1 MQIMNGNEISESIP
15 QGKLRGGDDALCGVG
30 EIADRLRNRIEADQ
44 GAGGA
49 LPSAVSRR
57 SGSPTTDA
65 IVEAYAKE
73 VRLWIP
79 IADTLGWRKV
89 AGGNENDVF
98 LREDGWIYK
107 INNLMN
113 DGGVIPLLERIQLH
127 NRYFPETSYEIV
139 GFTGFEGGSVF
150 PVLRQ
155 RYVGNVVEASVIEI
169 DVYMSRLGFKKIG
182 SYAYSN
188 GEVMVDDLRPRNV
201 LKDDNGIFYVIDAG
215 LKTI

>member
-1 MQIMNGNEISESIP
+1 MNGNEISESIP

-73 VRLWIP
+73 VGLWIP
-79 IADTLGWRKV
+79 I
-89 AGGNENDVF
+89 
-98 LREDGWIYK
+98 
-107 INNLMN
+107 
-113 DGGVIPLLERIQLH
+113 
-127 NRYFPETSYEIV
+127 
-139 GFTGFEGGSVF
+139 
-150 PVLRQ
+150 
-155 RYVGNVVEASVIEI
+155 
-169 DVYMSRLGFKKIG
+169 
-182 SYAYSN
+182 
-188 GEVMVDDLRPRNV
+188 
-201 LKDDNGIFYVIDAG
+201 KDDNGIFYVIDAG